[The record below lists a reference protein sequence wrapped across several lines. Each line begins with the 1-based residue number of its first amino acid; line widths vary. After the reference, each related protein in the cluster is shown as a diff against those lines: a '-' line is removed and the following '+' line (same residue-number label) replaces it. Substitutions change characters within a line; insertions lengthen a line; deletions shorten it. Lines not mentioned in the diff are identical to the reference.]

1 MNGQTRQ
8 ALFSL
13 AILGSILGG
22 CTNMPANNTATSDPA
37 EATAP
42 VAQAKEVA
50 MKQTSG
56 ECNGMMNMSDRHY
69 VNNEGKPAES
79 VRIRVTGYG
88 APPKAFYPDPQRRL
102 MSMRAAKID
111 AYRNL
116 AERVKG
122 VQIWGGTTIGDMVVE
137 KDRFR
142 VYLDTRLSGARVIA
156 ENPHDDGTYETI
168 VELKVGQQFLMG
180 AGLRNAGN
188 CNNGGQNAGEMPAV
202 ERSVQPNSDSFIP
215 ARNTRN
221 MGRVNSAFY
230 FNE

>member
-1 MNGQTRQ
+1 MNGQTRYSV
-8 ALFSL
+8 LGLSL
-13 AILGSILGG
+13 ATLLIGA
-22 CTNMPANNTATSDPA
+22 CTNMPTNEQENAKPEEISQQLSSKATQVSMQNTAN
-37 EATAP
+37 
-42 VAQAKEVA
+42 Q
-50 MKQTSG
+50 
-56 ECNGMMNMSDRHY
+56 CNGMMNSNMNRHL
-69 VNNEGKPAES
+69 VNDDGKPSES

-142 VYLDTRLSGARVIA
+142 VYLDTRLRGARVIA

-168 VELKVGQQFLMG
+168 VELKVGQTFLMG
-180 AGLRNAGN
+180 AGLKDGN
-188 CNNGGQNAGEMPAV
+188 NC
-202 ERSVQPNSDSFIP
+202 RPNEIP
-215 ARNTRN
+215 ASEQHAIPKHDPFVPVKSIRPVSQTR
-221 MGRVNSAFY
+221 SAFY
-230 FNE
+230 YSE